1 MLPPWLVRLVRRKAL
16 QPLHIRLHR
25 AATVGMNYWGGA
37 EVTTSGER
45 WALKYAAAKLLDVQ
59 HPVVFDVGAHWGDFT
74 QAVLSTF
81 PKAVQ
86 VHAFEPSPTASKVFL
101 DKVAGSSGV
110 RLHRFGF
117 GDSAGVATLHAPP
130 GGSSIATMYANTF
143 EMQGRELVTEHV
155 ELRTVDDFCREQGIE
170 RIHYLKV
177 DTEGHELAVL
187 RGARSM
193 IEQGKVDFIQFEF
206 GECHLDSRVFF
217 RDVFAFLAPRYLI
230 HRILPDGLWPLPTY
244 TPDLEIFH
252 TANYLA
258 IIR

>member
-1 MLPPWLVRLVRRKAL
+1 MLPSWLVRLARKKAL

-25 AATVGMNYWGGA
+25 AAKVGMNYWGGA
-37 EVTTSGER
+37 EVAGSGER
-45 WALKYAAAKLLDVQ
+45 WALKHAAAKLHDVQ

-74 QAVLSTF
+74 QAVLSAF

-86 VHAFEPSPTASKVFL
+86 VHAFEPSPTAVRIFL
-101 DKVAGSSGV
+101 DGVGGSSAV
-110 RLHRFGF
+110 QLHRFGF
-117 GDSAGVATLHAPP
+117 GDVAGVVTLHAPP
-130 GGSSIATMYANTF
+130 GGSSIATMYTTTF
-143 EMQGRELVTEHV
+143 EMQGRELVTERV
-155 ELRTVDDFCREQGIE
+155 ELRTVDDFCREQGID

-187 RGARSM
+187 KGAHGM

-217 RDVFAFLAPRYLI
+217 RDLFTFLSPRYLI
-230 HRILPDGLWPLPTY
+230 HRILPDGIWPLPTY
-244 TPDLEIFH
+244 APDLEVFH

-258 IIR
+258 IKR